1 VKEPEKYE
9 LLETEISHFAR
20 ALGHPARIA
29 ILLAMAKKGNSVEGE
44 IVEIPQLSRATVIQH
59 LRELKRAGLI
69 NGKIFGSK
77 AVYKIDFDNLK
88 KFFNSF
94 DTFMSQTL
102 PDDVEKG

>member
-29 ILLAMAKKGNSVEGE
+29 ILMAMAKKGNSIEGE

-69 NGKIFGSK
+69 NGKIFGNK
-77 AVYKIDFDNLK
+77 AVYKIDFDNLR

-94 DTFMSQTL
+94 ETFIDQTL
-102 PDDVEKG
+102 PAKVEEG